1 MDSWL
6 TLLPSCL
13 SILLAVLT
21 RQVYVAIFAGIMAG
35 SVLLSENTFAGVT
48 ESFNLIA
55 ETFQSPGS
63 VKSLIFILLIGA
75 IINVM
80 KQSGGIEALIYKLTH
95 QRNIVA
101 SKTSAQLVTFG
112 VGFLMCLEGIGSM
125 MLVGVVGRP
134 LFHRFELSTEK
145 LAFVANCTGS
155 PLAWLMPFS
164 GAGVFLS
171 GLLASEV
178 EHGTLSGQPMGYV
191 LSALPYQFYT
201 LAILAL
207 VPLSALFHLATI
219 QPHRK
224 RAQNQTLN
232 HHPNLACE
240 QHTTRQPISSDKT
253 QASAA
258 AVLVPVGLLLSFLCI
273 MTYITGEG
281 DLLAGD
287 ISSAIYFSG
296 FISLLGSGSYFL
308 TRRVPIGQYVEWC
321 IQGMQNM
328 LPAAIILTLAFS
340 LSRVTGELGTG
351 KYLASYFS
359 GELPVW
365 LVPAAVFVACILISF
380 STGSSGA
387 TVSIMTPI
395 VVSLA
400 VSTGTNVPLIIAA
413 MISGAVF
420 GDQSSP
426 ISDSVIVAASA
437 AGCTP
442 ENHFSTQLP
451 YTVAVALLSLIC
463 YLIAGWWA

>member
-13 SILLAVLT
+13 SILLAVIT
-21 RQVYVAIFAGIMAG
+21 RQVYVAIFAGIVTG
-35 SVLLSENTFAGVT
+35 TILLSDNALTGVL
-48 ESFNLIA
+48 ESFNVIA

-80 KQSGGIEALIYKLTH
+80 QQSGGIDALIYHLSR
-95 QRNIVA
+95 QRNIVK
-101 SKTSAQLVTFG
+101 SQVSAQLVTFG
-112 VGFLMCLEGIGSM
+112 FGFLMCLEGVGSM

-134 LFHRFELSTEK
+134 LFKRFVLSNEK
-145 LAFVANCTGS
+145 LALVANCTGS

-178 EHGTLSGQPMGYV
+178 ENGTLSGQPMSYV

-201 LAILAL
+201 IAILAL
-207 VPLSALFHLATI
+207 VPLSALGL
-219 QPHRK
+219 RK
-224 RAQNQTLN
+224 GRPRDPARTHSVNRTLCSA
-232 HHPNLACE
+232 PK
-240 QHTTRQPISSDKT
+240 PK
-253 QASAA
+253 ASAIA
-258 AVLVPVGLLLSFLCI
+258 ALVPIALLLFFICI
-273 MTYITGEG
+273 ITYVTGGG

-287 ISSAIYFSG
+287 ISSAIYLSG
-296 FISLLGSGSYFL
+296 FISLFGSGVYFL
-308 TRRVPIGQYVEWC
+308 ARQVMVGQYVDWC
-321 IQGMQNM
+321 IQGMKNM
-328 LPAAIILTLAFS
+328 LPAAIILTLAFT

-351 KYLASYFS
+351 KYLAGYFS

-365 LVPAAVFVACILISF
+365 LVPASVFVVCILISF

-400 VSTGTNVPLIIAA
+400 VTAGAFVPLAIAA

-426 ISDSVIVAASA
+426 ISDSVIVASSA
-437 AGCTP
+437 ADCSP
-442 ENHFSTQLP
+442 EKHFATQLP
-451 YTVAVALLSLIC
+451 YTMVVALLSLVF
-463 YLIAGWWA
+463 YLAAGLWV